1 MLKLP
6 QKGGEIPP
14 TIKYGV
20 VKVNASEVETA
31 EEICKRVTEH
41 KNNLVKKWLEEAL
54 REVNK

>member
-1 MLKLP
+1 MNKNEN
-6 QKGGEIPP
+6 Q
-14 TIKYGV
+14 
-20 VKVNASEVETA
+20 TA